1 MEVGGHHHAPAALPS
16 GKISILCIGGRVG
29 PRSSLDGCR
38 KSCSQPGFNSH
49 TIIQPIASHYTN
61 YAILAL
67 YAEKT

>member
-1 MEVGGHHHAPAALPS
+1 MEVGGQHAPATLFP
-16 GKISILCIGGRVG
+16 GKTSSLCIGGWVG
-29 PRSSLDGCR
+29 PRSSLDR
-38 KSCSQPGFNSH
+38 AQKVVPPPGFYCH